1 MDDILAV
8 VSEIAPNIQFCK
20 RSSLQLFHEAR
31 DENIFPS
38 KFSPTSVNE
47 RCQGHLIRQKSTM
60 SKISFFQFHKY
71 DVKMIFKQHIK
82 LSFKIKLNSF
92 SLRGC

>member
-60 SKISFFQFHKY
+60 SKLAFFSFTNRSALK
-71 DVKMIFKQHIK
+71 IFFGQ
-82 LSFKIKLNSF
+82 NMNVTN
-92 SLRGC
+92 